1 MLYTRSTILRLL
13 KILAFL
19 IVIII
24 IFLYAFFRLK
34 DYASGPQIEIENPIN
49 GSTIDSPTTNITG
62 RILRANNMTINGN
75 STPTDKDGNFDIT
88 ILVHEGLNKIEI
100 SATDRFQRNTKKTLE
115 VVGKQ

>member
-1 MLYTRSTILRLL
+1 
-13 KILAFL
+13 
-19 IVIII
+19 
-24 IFLYAFFRLK
+24 
-34 DYASGPQIEIENPIN
+34 
-49 GSTIDSPTTNITG
+49 
-62 RILRANNMTINGN
+62 MTINGN